1 MKARQ
6 TARKRAI
13 TQTRE
18 PGMTG
23 FGAILDQ
30 EIAHAVQAGLPLTV
44 IRRELAARLAAID
57 AALRMEAGRG

>member
-1 MKARQ
+1 M
-6 TARKRAI
+6 ARKRAI

-18 PGMTG
+18 PGMTA

-44 IRRELAARLAAID
+44 IRREMAARLAAID
-57 AALRMEAGRG
+57 AAIRMEAGHG